1 MWPLN
6 KILITCKE
14 ATLLIGKEQEHAITL
29 REKFNMHLHL
39 LFCKVCAL
47 FYKQSNHLH
56 TVIKQLASDESVTEQ
71 ISLDEDKKAT
81 LEDLI
86 NRELK
91 K

>member
-1 MWPLN
+1 MWPFN
-6 KILITCKE
+6 NIMITCKE
-14 ATLLIGKEQEHAITL
+14 ATLLIGKEQEHAISFS
-29 REKFNMHLHL
+29 EKIKMHLHL

-56 TVIKQLASDESVTEQ
+56 SAVKQLASDESVQEY
-71 ISLDEDKKAT
+71 ISLNEDKKAS

-86 NRELK
+86 QKELK